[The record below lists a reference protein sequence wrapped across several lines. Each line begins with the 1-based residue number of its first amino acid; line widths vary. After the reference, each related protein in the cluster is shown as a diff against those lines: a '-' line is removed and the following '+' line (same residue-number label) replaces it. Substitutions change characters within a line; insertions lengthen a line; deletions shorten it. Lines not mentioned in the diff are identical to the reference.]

1 MRYSRAVIRR
11 ALDKYL
17 FAGCSHRIVAQVLR
31 SEINGTERARIWDPE
46 GLVWPTLPESKQVR
60 LCHISVWR
68 WLQEAGRRANKEEDR
83 FSSISQSGIWVAD
96 STLAKVKGVWLGVLG
111 VADAV
116 SRVVFEVVRIKAES
130 EDEVLRK
137 FARLRGF
144 GVKTKGMKGLVSDGA
159 EAYRLLI
166 EGVMKRVVHQ
176 RCIFHLW
183 RNLGPS
189 IRKLKETK
197 GDQAAEDFKK
207 AVRAV
212 WGAGTYEEARKGL
225 ERLLRDWTV
234 EEVLSPALTLI
245 EASFEEATTHL
256 KGIAE
261 GMPRTSN
268 VVEWLWR
275 GYKHRLRI
283 MGQMMS
289 EGGLNSFNGVWTLH
303 VNFTRYQ
310 KRKEKKR
317 VVRNPGNC
325 PLEIA
330 GEQVGQLSWMDVLG
344 I

>member
-31 SEINGTERARIWDPE
+31 SEINGTERARMWDPE
-46 GLVWPTLPESKQVR
+46 GLVWPTLCGSKQVR

-83 FSSISQSGIWVAD
+83 FSGIYQSGIWVAD
-96 STLAKVKGVWLGVLG
+96 STLAKVRGAWLGVLG

-116 SRVVFEVVRIKAES
+116 NRVVFEVIRIKSES

-137 FARLRGF
+137 FARLRDL
-144 GVKTKGMKGLVSDGA
+144 GVKTKAMKGLVSDGA

-166 EGVMKRVVHQ
+166 EGVMKRTAHQ
-176 RCIFHLW
+176 RCVFHLW
-183 RNLGPS
+183 RNLGVH
-189 IRKLKETK
+189 IRRLKETK
-197 GDQAAEDFKK
+197 GEQAAEDFKK

-212 WGAGTYEEARKGL
+212 WDAATYEESSVGL
-225 ERLLRDWTV
+225 ETLLREWRA
-234 EEVLSPALTLI
+234 EEVVSPALVLI
-245 EASFEEATTHL
+245 ETSFEEATTHL
-256 KGIAE
+256 KGIVE

-268 VVEWLWR
+268 VVEWLWQ
-275 GYKHRLRI
+275 GYKRRLRI
-283 MGQMMS
+283 MGQLMS

-317 VVRNPGNC
+317 VVRNGGNC

-330 GEQVGQLSWMDVLG
+330 GEQVGQLSWMDMLA